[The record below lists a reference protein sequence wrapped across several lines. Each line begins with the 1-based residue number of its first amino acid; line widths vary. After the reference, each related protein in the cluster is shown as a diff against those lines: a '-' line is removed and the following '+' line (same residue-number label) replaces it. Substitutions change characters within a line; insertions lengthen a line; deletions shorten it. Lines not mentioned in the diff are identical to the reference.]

1 MMQEP
6 RRVSTLT
13 DFAILQEIGMIFS
26 HEVFLGRGAY
36 SQVYKVRRYA
46 DQRIYAMKKIDFGG
60 FSQKEKDNALLEI
73 SILKEVQSPNV
84 IQVCDAFLTDE
95 NKLLW

>member
-1 MMQEP
+1 M
-6 RRVSTLT
+6 
-13 DFAILQEIGMIFS
+13 
-26 HEVFLGRGAY
+26 
-36 SQVYKVRRYA
+36 YKVRRYA
-46 DQRIYAMKKIDFGG
+46 DQRIYAMKKIDFGR

>member
-1 MMQEP
+1 
-6 RRVSTLT
+6 
-13 DFAILQEIGMIFS
+13 
-26 HEVFLGRGAY
+26 
-36 SQVYKVRRYA
+36 
-46 DQRIYAMKKIDFGG
+46 MKKIDFGR
-60 FSQKEKDNALLEI
+60 FSPKEKDNALLEI